1 MFQSIFSKTENDNAL
16 QYKILGITFRKN
28 IKKQWYERLIAKAAK
43 EQQNN
48 ILIFDSLTDKYAE
61 AADGLILFQYLQE
74 QKIPAK
80 YIIYKENPK
89 TDELKNLK
97 DVIILEHQ
105 SMFLTN
111 LENEI
116 VKAKYVITSFGA
128 GALVNPLLTKLPF
141 LEYIFIEHGVTYLK
155 EWVSNAYNPKNF
167 NRILC
172 PTRKTLSLYLN
183 NKVWPENK
191 IIKCGMLRWNNLGK
205 TNTHTKDIFL
215 FFTWRI
221 SFLPEYKIN
230 PDKIQYFNKINSLL
244 NNKQLTALLKKNH
257 ITLTVGCHHAMLNS
271 GLKLKVNNPFIKLV
285 EPDKISRCI
294 SRSDML
300 ITDYSS
306 LCFDFMF
313 QDKPVIFYKFDAEDK
328 LLCNIDKQN
337 MAYAQTKDKEF
348 YNCLYEENEV
358 IEKIKYYIESGFILE
373 KQYKKINDS
382 IFFDRKDICKTF
394 YNLLTE
400 EKQDTIIEPL
410 KNRIPIVICADN
422 NYAPYACTTIKSIKK
437 NNRTKREYDFIIF
450 HENISAYKQ
459 KLIKYLEDGQTSIR
473 FVNIA
478 EHIDNNKLF
487 YSHSYFSKS
496 MYSRFFIPKIMKNYS
511 KVIYL
516 DCDIIA
522 NCDLAELYDF
532 DIKNHAA
539 AAVQD
544 MSLYITSNK
553 RTEKLKNKLKFD
565 SIDKYFN
572 SGLLLMNI
580 KELNKMQFLKQ
591 CIMLLLLH
599 KNLDCPDQDILN
611 MVLKDKVKILPSTY
625 NHLYHL
631 PWNGLYGQMD
641 KVHKEQYLKDHGAP
655 KIIHYTSRQKPW
667 NYPWN
672 EYADLWWKYTKEN
685 PFYEEIIYK
694 NLKQGLP
701 DKAFI
706 EQQIKH
712 SLKRSKTKYRIYKIL
727 ARLSFGKYKKRF
739 QNKMEK
745 YR

>member
-16 QYKILGITFRKN
+16 QYKILGIAFRKN

-294 SRSDML
+294 SHSDML

-358 IEKIKYYIESGFILE
+358 IEK
-373 KQYKKINDS
+373 N
-382 IFFDRKDICKTF
+382 
-394 YNLLTE
+394 
-400 EKQDTIIEPL
+400 
-410 KNRIPIVICADN
+410 
-422 NYAPYACTTIKSIKK
+422 
-437 NNRTKREYDFIIF
+437 
-450 HENISAYKQ
+450 
-459 KLIKYLEDGQTSIR
+459 
-473 FVNIA
+473 
-478 EHIDNNKLF
+478 
-487 YSHSYFSKS
+487 
-496 MYSRFFIPKIMKNYS
+496 
-511 KVIYL
+511 
-516 DCDIIA
+516 
-522 NCDLAELYDF
+522 
-532 DIKNHAA
+532 
-539 AAVQD
+539 
-544 MSLYITSNK
+544 
-553 RTEKLKNKLKFD
+553 
-565 SIDKYFN
+565 
-572 SGLLLMNI
+572 
-580 KELNKMQFLKQ
+580 
-591 CIMLLLLH
+591 
-599 KNLDCPDQDILN
+599 
-611 MVLKDKVKILPSTY
+611 KILY
-625 NHLYHL
+625 
-631 PWNGLYGQMD
+631 
-641 KVHKEQYLKDHGAP
+641 
-655 KIIHYTSRQKPW
+655 
-667 NYPWN
+667 
-672 EYADLWWKYTKEN
+672 
-685 PFYEEIIYK
+685 
-694 NLKQGLP
+694 
-701 DKAFI
+701 
-706 EQQIKH
+706 
-712 SLKRSKTKYRIYKIL
+712 
-727 ARLSFGKYKKRF
+727 
-739 QNKMEK
+739 
-745 YR
+745 